1 MKEVSYLP
9 ILPVHWLT
17 AVNNWSASH
26 SVAIAA
32 SMWIDCIDKTR
43 QTEGMLISSHKSAMN
58 NDLSVANKTLGCLY
72 DSVIIS
78 PSCCRRALKQDTIAC
93 VVIVDVVAINK
104 RVNVYGRL
112 LVKHLLVCRF
122 VECVP
127 KAHMF
132 IYLCTFDDDDDD
144 TASPLRWH
152 SVNKLHYYHIRNM
165 CTFKL
170 NSNGYMLVYLA
181 RTVF

>member
-1 MKEVSYLP
+1 MKEVSYLS
-9 ILPVHWLT
+9 ILPVHWLI
-17 AVNNWSASH
+17 AVYNWSASH
-26 SVAIAA
+26 SVAIGA

-58 NDLSVANKTLGCLY
+58 NDLPVANKTLCCLY
-72 DSVIIS
+72 DWVIIS
-78 PSCCRRALKQDTIAC
+78 RSCCRRALKQDTIAC

-112 LVKHLLVCRF
+112 FVHLLVCRF

-132 IYLCTFDDDDDD
+132 IYLFTFDDDDD

-152 SVNKLHYYHIRNM
+152 SVNKLHYYHIRKM
-165 CTFKL
+165 CTF
-170 NSNGYMLVYLA
+170 
-181 RTVF
+181 